1 MIDPHTAIG
10 IGVLKKLKFK
20 ENIVTLATAHPA
32 KFYNVVKNETQVVPE
47 LPANLKKILIDK
59 ENYKKLPNNIK
70 VVQNYILE
78 KI

>member
-1 MIDPHTAIG
+1 M
-10 IGVLKKLKFK
+10 
-20 ENIVTLATAHPA
+20 ATAHPA